1 MRHGPSLQHMRIL
14 RDPDCLLADGL
25 NALRLQF
32 QVPAGFAAP
41 VLAAAEAA
49 ARRVPDVHADWTAKP
64 FVTLDPAEATDLDQA
79 FAIEAAGPDW
89 LLHYAIADVGWF
101 VDHGDPLDTEAWA
114 RGVTTYLPDGK
125 AGLYP
130 PVLAEGAASLLP
142 DGPRP
147 AVVFTVRVDPD
158 GEVALDAVT
167 RALVR
172 SRAKLAYETVREADL
187 PAGFAAIAASIERAE
202 ARRGAARVDPPEQQ
216 VERNVDGSFHLQ
228 FRPLLP
234 SETANAALSLA
245 CNLAVAELL
254 LQHQTGLFRVMAGPD
269 PRAEARLRLTARAFG
284 LIWPEAAPLSQF
296 EKLLDPA
303 DPRHAAFM
311 LAVRRAGQGASYAPY
326 AAANPPWHAAI
337 AAPYAHATAPLRR
350 LADRYVIEA
359 ALALANGRPVP
370 DLISAAFPLLPAAM
384 QRGDA
389 RAGQIERAVVDL
401 AETAI
406 LADRVGEL
414 FDAVV
419 TDLGE
424 QGARIQLCDFPVVAR
439 TVAREV
445 VPGDRVRV
453 KLESADPANRRL
465 SFQRVQ

>member
-1 MRHGPSLQHMRIL
+1 MRTL
-14 RDPDCLLADGL
+14 RDPDCLLAEGL
-25 NALRLQF
+25 ATLRQQF
-32 QVPAGFAAP
+32 QVPEGFPPA

-49 ARRVPDVHADWTAKP
+49 ARRRPSDHADWTARP
-64 FVTLDPAEATDLDQA
+64 FVTLDPAGATDLDQA
-79 FAIEAAGPDW
+79 FAIEAAGQDW

-101 VDHGDPLDTEAWA
+101 VSHGDPLDTEAWQ

-130 PVLAEGAASLLP
+130 PILAEGAASLLP

-147 AVVFTVRVDPD
+147 AVVFTVRVRPD
-158 GEVALDAVT
+158 GETALDAVT
-167 RALVR
+167 RAVIR
-172 SRAKLAYETVREADL
+172 SRAKLAYETVQPSDL
-187 PAGFAAIAASIERAE
+187 PAGFAEIAARIELAE

-216 VERNVDGSFHLQ
+216 VERNGDGSFHLH

-245 CNLAVAELL
+245 CNLAVADLL

-269 PRAEARLRLTARAFG
+269 PAAEARLRQTAKAFG
-284 LIWPEAAPLSQF
+284 LAWPDAAPLAQF

-303 DPRHAAFM
+303 EPSHAAFM
-311 LAVRRAGQGASYAPY
+311 LAVRRAGRGASYAPFTPG
-326 AAANPPWHAAI
+326 NPPWHAAI

-370 DLISAAFPLLPAAM
+370 AAVSAAFPLLPAAM

-389 RAGQIERAVVDL
+389 RAGQIDRAVVDL

-406 LADRVGEL
+406 LADRTGEL

-424 QGARIQLCDFPVVAR
+424 QGARIQLCDLPVVAR

-453 KLESADPANRRL
+453 RLESADPATRRL
-465 SFQRVQ
+465 AFQRVQ